1 MFLVGPTEP
10 SRGTPERR
18 NYCCINELLTMRRH
32 ALRMSNQSAA
42 ANVHSI
48 VRKIPPPETEDAS
61 DPVPIMRRQ
70 ITLLNIEV
78 EHLRAKEDEAR
89 EIKEILFAYVEQVE
103 QLRENRDEWQREA
116 ERLSSVMGQV
126 PRWLLL
132 WARCCL
138 NASKAW
144 RQLTDLRVD
153 TAREEPPR
161 RRGRWFWA
169 RSSNRWPGDWLSQ
182 KRIVNQF
189 SRL

>member
-1 MFLVGPTEP
+1 MFRVNPTEP
-10 SRGTPERR
+10 SRGTQERR
-18 NYCCINELLTMRRH
+18 NYCCINELLTILRH

-42 ANVHSI
+42 ANVHSL
-48 VRKIPPPETEDAS
+48 VRRIPPPETKDAS

-78 EHLRAKEDEAR
+78 EHLRGKEDEAR
-89 EIKEILFAYVEQVE
+89 KIKELLLGYVVCVE

-116 ERLSSVMGQV
+116 ERLSAVMGQV
-126 PRWLLL
+126 PHWVLP

-144 RQLTDLRVD
+144 RQFTAFRVD
-153 TAREEPPR
+153 TAREEPPP

-182 KRIVNQF
+182 KRIVNQV

>member
-1 MFLVGPTEP
+1 MPSDHDAGAMWSARLLMRVATKMWKWLRGEHEMFLSPRP
-10 SRGTPERR
+10 SQACGAPDRR
-18 NYCCINELLTMRRH
+18 SHCCINELLTMRRQ

-42 ANVHSI
+42 ANVHSF
-48 VRKIPPPETEDAS
+48 VHKIPPPETADAS

-89 EIKEILFAYVEQVE
+89 EIKEILFAYIERVE

-116 ERLSSVMGQV
+116 GRLSAVMAQV
-126 PRWLLL
+126 PRWVLL

-153 TAREEPPR
+153 TA
-161 RRGRWFWA
+161 
-169 RSSNRWPGDWLSQ
+169 S
-182 KRIVNQF
+182 K
-189 SRL
+189 

>member
-1 MFLVGPTEP
+1 ML
-10 SRGTPERR
+10 
-18 NYCCINELLTMRRH
+18 RH

-42 ANVHSI
+42 ANVNSF
-48 VRKIPPPETEDAS
+48 VRKIPPPETADAS
-61 DPVPIMRRQ
+61 DPMPIMRRQ

-89 EIKEILFAYVEQVE
+89 EIKETLFAYVEWVE

-116 ERLSSVMGQV
+116 ERLSSMIGQV

-144 RQLTDLRVD
+144 RQLTASRVD
-153 TAREEPPR
+153 TAGPR
-161 RRGRWFWA
+161 WLRRKA
-169 RSSNRWPGDWLSQ
+169 TC
-182 KRIVNQF
+182 QF
-189 SRL
+189 RHRPAA